1 MELRRKKTRMYG
13 PGERRRGKALVCFS
27 ERVPE
32 KGVGKGHRHERER
45 DTERERQRET
55 EKNMLIHYCSQ

>member
-32 KGVGKGHRHERER
+32 KGVGKGHRHETERER
-45 DTERERQRET
+45 ETLRERERQRDT
-55 EKNMLIHYCSQ
+55 C